1 MQYLHLLALQGQ
13 EAQLEQTSDTRS
25 IGSTGATGSA
35 DRNGA
40 TGSSVPIR
48 AIGSQSETGLVGAT
62 CASVNDAGVSDVE
75 IVLNPYEP

>member
-48 AIGSQSETGLVGAT
+48 AICSQSATGLVGAT
-62 CASVNDAGVSDVE
+62 CAGVNDAGVSDVE
-75 IVLNPYEP
+75 IVRYP